1 MKLCELWGSDFRTF
15 ATDNKIR
22 YFYRNVKKLINNKKI
37 KKNKFFFNSK
47 NKLVNKSQK
56 ISEDKNYIYHSNS
69 KYSIIL
75 NKKERF
81 NN

>member
-56 ISEDKNYIYHSNS
+56 FLRIKI
-69 KYSIIL
+69 IFITLIL
-75 NKKERF
+75 NILLS
-81 NN
+81 